1 MSKTSFQTEWC
12 EIAAR
17 WNLRIET
24 PFVVTVSSG
33 SVTVPVL
40 LRDFGASQG
49 MLLVTDFK
57 TIAPYSDELVS
68 LGFGYSCLSEP
79 SEPYTPEIDD
89 DSLREM
95 LEDWGWT
102 GSSSKPS
109 WFRDQAS

>member
-1 MSKTSFQTEWC
+1 MSKSSFQTKWC

-17 WNLRIET
+17 WKLRIET
-24 PFVVTVSSG
+24 PFVVAVSSG

-40 LRDFGASQG
+40 LRDFGASKG

-57 TIAPYSDELVS
+57 IIAPYSDELIT

-79 SEPYTPEIDD
+79 RDPYDPSTDD
-89 DSLREM
+89 ASLREM

-102 GSSSKPS
+102 GSDSPPS
-109 WFRDQAS
+109 RFHHQAS

>member
-1 MSKTSFQTEWC
+1 MSKTSFQIQWC
-12 EIAAR
+12 EIAAL
-17 WNLRIET
+17 WKLRIET

-40 LRDFGASQG
+40 LRDFGASKG

-57 TIAPYSDELVS
+57 IIAPYSDELVG

-79 SEPYTPEIDD
+79 SKPYDHEIDD
-89 DSLREM
+89 DTLRIM

-102 GSSSKPS
+102 GSDSPPS
-109 WFRDQAS
+109 RLSDQAS